1 MSIDL
6 IAAAGS
12 LRSRMAAPVA
22 AIFATGALWACSV
35 PASPAPDPSIDVR
48 ILVKLVRPSQDA
60 AAIGADAARHS
71 GVSALYAKP
80 MSAAWHVIVL
90 RCADVVMCDAA
101 IARMR
106 QAGDVYEAVEPEGRK
121 QPH

>member
-1 MSIDL
+1 MSLDL
-6 IAAAGS
+6 VAAAGWVRS
-12 LRSRMAAPVA
+12 LMAAPVA
-22 AIFATGALWACSV
+22 AIFATGALWACAV
-35 PASPAPDPSIDVR
+35 PASSALDAGIDVR

-60 AAIGADAARHS
+60 AAIGADAARQS
-71 GVSALYAKP
+71 GVSARYAKP

-90 RCADVVMCDAA
+90 RCVDVAMCDAA